1 MITVAFT
8 KQKKGYANMILSLHV
23 FAPIVGL
30 FNELK
35 CGSKFLEK

>member
-8 KQKKGYANMILSLHV
+8 KQKKGYANMFLSIHV
-23 FAPIVGL
+23 LTPIVGL

-35 CGSKFLEK
+35 CDSNFLEK